1 MLCSRCRKNWITRTK
16 KNGRLFLNC
25 DQCLKY
31 ERDRRATCQRVYVGA
46 LPNHMLDA
54 RLGIE
59 RDREDID
66 GIPAITPAQASIA
79 WNDDFDGLYFP
90 QQHGI
95 FGRLRWRR
103 HRFV

>member
-66 GIPAITPAQASIA
+66 GIPAITPAQAVPVEAQIA
-79 WNDDFDGLYFP
+79 TMSERMAAFGLV
-90 QQHGI
+90 GAK
-95 FGRLRWRR
+95 GR
-103 HRFV
+103 RFQ